1 MRFRAVL
8 SIDSIFDSYFLQ
20 SASESNTI
28 NLEVPLQPL
37 IRALRST
44 VPANATGSTLDQ
56 SATIRLTKKDNIPTL
71 CVTLVLKTPV
81 RSTLPST
88 GDDPNAGVTGYDS
101 ANLPVFSRDRST
113 SIAQDVPIRV
123 LSPQQVAGLHE
134 PRCREPDVHILLPSL
149 AQLKAVSDRF
159 IRLASSSSVSGS
171 VPSSRRAAKPPRLT
185 LSANMHGTLRIGLST
200 QHLSINSTWSNL
212 TNPSLD
218 PANVPGG
225 EDGVAN
231 HPSTR
236 MRELPPDDENAWA
249 TVHVDAKDWGRVL
262 SVGRV
267 GDGVRVV
274 ACFCDGF
281 ALVLY
286 VYLPSGMD
294 DSGGDDCVL
303 TYYVTSYS
311 T

>member
-1 MRFRAVL
+1 M
-8 SIDSIFDSYFLQ
+8 
-20 SASESNTI
+20 
-28 NLEVPLQPL
+28 QPL
-37 IRALRST
+37 IRALRSAAPVNT
-44 VPANATGSTLDQ
+44 TGATLND
-56 SATIRLTKKDNIPTL
+56 SATIRLTKKDNVPSL
-71 CVTLVLKTPV
+71 CVTMTLKSTV
-81 RSTLPST
+81 RSSLPST
-88 GDDPNAGVTGYDS
+88 TDDLNAGITGYDS
-101 ANLPVFSRDRST
+101 ANLPVFARDRST
-113 SIAQDVPIRV
+113 AIAQDVPIRV

-149 AQLKAVSDRF
+149 AQLKAVSDRL
-159 IRLASSSSVSGS
+159 IRLASSSSVAGTTTSA
-171 VPSSRRAAKPPRLT
+171 RRPAKAPRLT

-200 QHLSINSTWSNL
+200 QHLNIHSSWSNL

-218 PANVPGG
+218 PANIPGG
-225 EDGVAN
+225 EDGIAN

-236 MRELPPDDENAWA
+236 MRDLPADDENACA

-267 GDGVRVV
+267 GEGVRVV
-274 ACFCDGF
+274 ACFCHGF

-286 VYLPSGMD
+286 VYLPSGAID
-294 DSGGDDCVL
+294 ESSGDESVL